1 VASTRVPA
9 AERQQLDE
17 WAAEQGTD
25 RAELLRRIIA
35 YARAHMP
42 RHWTPEEPPHAHP
55 ATDRDADHSPA

>member
-1 VASTRVPA
+1 MASTRVPA
-9 AERQQLDE
+9 AERQQLDD

-42 RHWTPEEPPHAHP
+42 RHWTPEEPPNVQP
-55 ATDRDADHSPA
+55 DRDADRSPA